1 MTTESTLYTL
11 DEALFHQVPRGL
23 PLVIV
28 LTGFADAG
36 GAVSQLEDY
45 MWDEASPR
53 EFVTF
58 DSDMLHDYRA
68 RRPTIVFEED
78 HLAEYDPPSISLS
91 IATDDVGRQ
100 FLLLMGPEPDFRWN
114 HFANSV
120 MSLATDLAVGP
131 ITWVHSIPMPIPHS
145 RPVGVTVSGSRQ
157 DIIEARSVWRPTTQ
171 VPATVGHLLEYRF
184 QLNSNDVTGFVLLV
198 SHYLSDTEFPAA
210 LLAAL
215 ECISEATGLIFATDS
230 VRERGR
236 EFIAKIDEQVAAN
249 EESRAMVRALEER
262 HDSYMEDQ
270 NLRSPLMTDEGSIP
284 TADQIASEL
293 EQFLATRTE
302 SKRKQDG
309 SPGNGASPSSSDQN
323 GTPEL

>member
-1 MTTESTLYTL
+1 M
-11 DEALFHQVPRGL
+11 
-23 PLVIV
+23 
-28 LTGFADAG
+28 
-36 GAVSQLEDY
+36 
-45 MWDEASPR
+45 
-53 EFVTF
+53 
-58 DSDMLHDYRA
+58 
-68 RRPTIVFEED
+68 
-78 HLAEYDPPSISLS
+78 
-91 IATDDVGRQ
+91 
-100 FLLLMGPEPDFRWN
+100 
-114 HFANSV
+114 
-120 MSLATDLAVGP
+120 
-131 ITWVHSIPMPIPHS
+131 
-145 RPVGVTVSGSRQ
+145 
-157 DIIEARSVWRPTTQ
+157 
-171 VPATVGHLLEYRF
+171 GHLLEYRF

-309 SPGNGASPSSSDQN
+309 SPGNGASSSPSDQN